1 MTTLKQLIAI
11 IFSSLRMPQQI
22 FGLSKVPFKFFRR
35 LSRLIIL
42 WLTVTSILVTLK
54 PFNQLF
60 DDVKASSSNLPDFHT
75 VDGKL
80 ELAQD
85 QKPVYFQSQSFQLV
99 VDDTVTVSG
108 PQDQPTIPTDIASRL
123 STKSMASFFLFKDR
137 AFGQVA
143 GRMMQITDLYKANF
157 NTQVASQ
164 TLNSIE
170 NYRWIFYLSLVIM
183 AWIISW
189 LLYWFIVLL
198 ISYLAHFT
206 TLRSKSFKLFSQTM
220 RLVIQVTFV
229 PFLIYG
235 LLQIIM
241 PLGFVFFVFLA
252 LYTVAFIYYAQQ
264 RFMMSLF
271 SAFNSQ
277 AFKEGMQDLQED
289 ANKLSPEEMNE
300 RFMSLIQEARQEHH
314 AKGQDGDDEETAEAN
329 PQNHTAQ
336 NDQPSQDSS
345 DQDQDNK

>member
-42 WLTVTSILVTLK
+42 WLTVTSILVIFK
-54 PFNQLF
+54 PLNQLF
-60 DDVKASSSNLPDFHT
+60 DEVKASSSNLPDFHI

-99 VDDTVTVSG
+99 VDDTVTVGG

-189 LLYWFIVLL
+189 LLYWFVVLL

-300 RFMSLIQEARQEHH
+300 RFMSLIQEARQERHDQ
-314 AKGQDGDDEETAEAN
+314 GEGEEEEGEENSQD
-329 PQNHTAQ
+329 HTAQ
-336 NDQPSQDSS
+336 DDQPSQDSS
-345 DQDQDNK
+345 DQDQDNE

>member
-1 MTTLKQLIAI
+1 
-11 IFSSLRMPQQI
+11 MPQQI

-75 VDGKL
+75 IDGKL

-157 NTQVASQ
+157 NKQVASQ

-189 LLYWFIVLL
+189 LLYWFVVLL

-277 AFKEGMQDLQED
+277 AFKEGMHDLQED

-300 RFMSLIQEARQEHH
+300 RFMSLIQEARQERHDQ
-314 AKGQDGDDEETAEAN
+314 GEGEEEEGEENSQD
-329 PQNHTAQ
+329 HTAQ
-336 NDQPSQDSS
+336 DDQPSQDSS
-345 DQDQDNK
+345 DQDQDTK

>member
-1 MTTLKQLIAI
+1 MKQLIAI

-189 LLYWFIVLL
+189 LLYWFVVLL

-300 RFMSLIQEARQEHH
+300 RFMSLIQEARQERHDQGEGEEEEGEEH
-314 AKGQDGDDEETAEAN
+314 SQD
-329 PQNHTAQ
+329 HTAQ
-336 NDQPSQDSS
+336 DDQPSQDSS
-345 DQDQDNK
+345 DQDQDNE

>member
-1 MTTLKQLIAI
+1 MKQLIAI
-11 IFSSLRMPQQI
+11 IFSSMRMPQQI

-42 WLTVTSILVTLK
+42 WLTVTSILVILK
-54 PFNQLF
+54 PLNQLF

-80 ELAQD
+80 ELAQG

-99 VDDTVTVSG
+99 VDDTVTISG

-189 LLYWFIVLL
+189 LLYWFVVLL

-300 RFMSLIQEARQEHH
+300 RFMSLIQEARQERHDQ
-314 AKGQDGDDEETAEAN
+314 GEGEEEEGEENSQD
-329 PQNHTAQ
+329 HTAQ
-336 NDQPSQDSS
+336 DDQPSQDSS
-345 DQDQDNK
+345 DQDQDNE

>member
-42 WLTVTSILVTLK
+42 WLTVTSILVIFK
-54 PFNQLF
+54 PLNQLF

-99 VDDTVTVSG
+99 VDDTVTVGG

-157 NTQVASQ
+157 NKQVASQ

-170 NYRWIFYLSLVIM
+170 NYRWFFYLSLFIV

-189 LLYWFIVLL
+189 LLYWFVVLL

-300 RFMSLIQEARQEHH
+300 RFMSLIQEARQERHDQ
-314 AKGQDGDDEETAEAN
+314 GEGEEEEGEENSQD
-329 PQNHTAQ
+329 HTAQ
-336 NDQPSQDSS
+336 DDQPSQDSS
-345 DQDQDNK
+345 DQDQDNE

>member
-11 IFSSLRMPQQI
+11 IFSSMRMPQQI

-42 WLTVTSILVTLK
+42 WLTVTSILVILK
-54 PFNQLF
+54 PLNQLF
-60 DDVKASSSNLPDFHT
+60 DEVKASSSNLPDFHT

-99 VDDTVTVSG
+99 VDDTVTVGG

-170 NYRWIFYLSLVIM
+170 NYRWFFYLSLFIV

-189 LLYWFIVLL
+189 LLYWFVVLL

-241 PLGFVFFVFLA
+241 PLGFIFFIFLA
-252 LYTVAFIYYAQQ
+252 IYTVAFIYYAQQ

-300 RFMSLIQEARQEHH
+300 RFMSLIQEARQERHDQ
-314 AKGQDGDDEETAEAN
+314 GEGEEEEGEENSQD
-329 PQNHTAQ
+329 HTAQ
-336 NDQPSQDSS
+336 DDQPSQDSS
-345 DQDQDNK
+345 DQDLDNE

>member
-1 MTTLKQLIAI
+1 MKQLIAI

-42 WLTVTSILVTLK
+42 WLTVTSVLVTLK
-54 PFNQLF
+54 PLNQLF
-60 DDVKASSSNLPDFHT
+60 DDVKASSNNLPDFHT

-80 ELAQD
+80 ELNQD

-123 STKSMASFFLFKDR
+123 STKSLASFFLFKDR

-157 NTQVASQ
+157 NKQVASQ

-170 NYRWIFYLSLVIM
+170 NYRWIFYLSLFIV

-189 LLYWFIVLL
+189 LLYWFVVLL

-235 LLQIIM
+235 LLQIIL

-300 RFMSLIQEARQEHH
+300 RFMSLIQEARQERH
-314 AKGQDGDDEETAEAN
+314 AQGEDGEEAADVN
-329 PQNHTAQ
+329 PQDHTPQ
-336 NDQPSQDSS
+336 DDQPSQDSS

>member
-1 MTTLKQLIAI
+1 MKQLIAI

-99 VDDTVTVSG
+99 VDDTVTVGG

-123 STKSMASFFLFKDR
+123 STKSMASVFLFKDR

-157 NTQVASQ
+157 NKQVASQ

-170 NYRWIFYLSLVIM
+170 NYRWFFYLSLFIV

-189 LLYWFIVLL
+189 LLYWFVVLL

-300 RFMSLIQEARQEHH
+300 RFMSLIQEARQERHDQ
-314 AKGQDGDDEETAEAN
+314 GEGEEEEGEENSQD
-329 PQNHTAQ
+329 HTAQ
-336 NDQPSQDSS
+336 DDQPSQDSS
-345 DQDQDNK
+345 DQDLDNE

>member
-1 MTTLKQLIAI
+1 MKQLIAI
-11 IFSSLRMPQQI
+11 IFSSMRMPQQI

-157 NTQVASQ
+157 NKQVASQ

-189 LLYWFIVLL
+189 LLYWFVVLL

-300 RFMSLIQEARQEHH
+300 RFMSLIQEARQERHDQ
-314 AKGQDGDDEETAEAN
+314 GEGEEEEGEENSQD
-329 PQNHTAQ
+329 HTAQ
-336 NDQPSQDSS
+336 DDQPSQDSS
-345 DQDQDNK
+345 DQDQDNE

>member
-99 VDDTVTVSG
+99 VDDTVTVGG

-123 STKSMASFFLFKDR
+123 STKSVASFFLFKDR

-157 NTQVASQ
+157 NKQVASQ

-189 LLYWFIVLL
+189 LLYWFVVLL

-314 AKGQDGDDEETAEAN
+314 DQGEGEEEEGEENSQD
-329 PQNHTAQ
+329 HTAQ
-336 NDQPSQDSS
+336 DDQPSQDSS
-345 DQDQDNK
+345 DQDQDTK

>member
-1 MTTLKQLIAI
+1 MKQLIAI

-42 WLTVTSILVTLK
+42 WLTVTSILVTFK
-54 PFNQLF
+54 PLNQLF
-60 DDVKASSSNLPDFHT
+60 DDVKASSNNLPDFHI

-108 PQDQPTIPTDIASRL
+108 PQDQPTIPTDIATRL

-170 NYRWIFYLSLVIM
+170 NYRWFFYLSLFIV

-189 LLYWFIVLL
+189 LLYWFVVLL

-241 PLGFVFFVFLA
+241 PLGFIFFIFLA
-252 LYTVAFIYYAQQ
+252 IYTVAFIYYAQQ

-300 RFMSLIQEARQEHH
+300 RFMSLIQEARQERHDQ
-314 AKGQDGDDEETAEAN
+314 GEGEEEEGEENSQD
-329 PQNHTAQ
+329 HTAQ
-336 NDQPSQDSS
+336 DDQPSQDSS
-345 DQDQDNK
+345 DQDLDNE

>member
-42 WLTVTSILVTLK
+42 WLTVTSILVILK
-54 PFNQLF
+54 PLNQLF
-60 DDVKASSSNLPDFHT
+60 DDVKASSSNLPDFHI

-123 STKSMASFFLFKDR
+123 STKSMASVFLFKDR
-137 AFGQVA
+137 AFGQIA

-157 NTQVASQ
+157 NKQVASQ
-164 TLNSIE
+164 TLNSID

-189 LLYWFIVLL
+189 LLYWFVVLL

-241 PLGFVFFVFLA
+241 PLGFIFFIFLA
-252 LYTVAFIYYAQQ
+252 IYTVAFIYYAQQ

-314 AKGQDGDDEETAEAN
+314 DQGEGEEEEGEENSQD
-329 PQNHTAQ
+329 HTAQ
-336 NDQPSQDSS
+336 DDQPSQDSS
-345 DQDQDNK
+345 DQDQDTK

>member
-1 MTTLKQLIAI
+1 MKQLIAI

-42 WLTVTSILVTLK
+42 WLTVTSVLVTFK
-54 PFNQLF
+54 PLNQLF
-60 DDVKASSSNLPDFHT
+60 DDVKASSSNLPDFHI

-189 LLYWFIVLL
+189 LLYWFVVLL

-300 RFMSLIQEARQEHH
+300 RFMSLIQEARQERHDQ
-314 AKGQDGDDEETAEAN
+314 GEGEEEEGEENSQD
-329 PQNHTAQ
+329 HTAQ
-336 NDQPSQDSS
+336 DDQPSQDSS
-345 DQDQDNK
+345 DQDQDNE

>member
-11 IFSSLRMPQQI
+11 IFSSMRMPQQI

-42 WLTVTSILVTLK
+42 WLTVTSILVILK
-54 PFNQLF
+54 PLNQLF
-60 DDVKASSSNLPDFHT
+60 NDVKASSSNLPDFHT

-99 VDDTVTVSG
+99 VDDTVTVGG

-157 NTQVASQ
+157 NKQVASQ

-170 NYRWIFYLSLVIM
+170 NYRWFFYLSLFIV

-189 LLYWFIVLL
+189 LLYWFVVLL

-241 PLGFVFFVFLA
+241 PLGFIFFIFLA
-252 LYTVAFIYYAQQ
+252 IYTVAFIYYAQQ

-300 RFMSLIQEARQEHH
+300 RFMSLIQEARQERHDQ
-314 AKGQDGDDEETAEAN
+314 GEGEEEEGEENSQD
-329 PQNHTAQ
+329 HTAQ
-336 NDQPSQDSS
+336 DDQPSQDSS
-345 DQDQDNK
+345 DQDLDNE

>member
-1 MTTLKQLIAI
+1 MKQLIAI

-42 WLTVTSILVTLK
+42 WLTVTSVLVTLK
-54 PFNQLF
+54 PLNQLF
-60 DDVKASSSNLPDFHT
+60 DDVKASSNNLPDFHT

-80 ELAQD
+80 ELDQD

-123 STKSMASFFLFKDR
+123 STKSFASFFLFKDR

-157 NTQVASQ
+157 NKQVASQ

-170 NYRWIFYLSLVIM
+170 NYRWIFYLSLFIV

-189 LLYWFIVLL
+189 LLYWFVVLL

-235 LLQIIM
+235 LLQIIL

-300 RFMSLIQEARQEHH
+300 RFMSLIQEARQERH
-314 AKGQDGDDEETAEAN
+314 AQGEDGEEAADVN
-329 PQNHTAQ
+329 PQDHTPQ
-336 NDQPSQDSS
+336 DDQPSQDSS

>member
-11 IFSSLRMPQQI
+11 IFSSMRMPQQI

-42 WLTVTSILVTLK
+42 WLTVTSILVILK
-54 PFNQLF
+54 PLNQLF
-60 DDVKASSSNLPDFHT
+60 DDVKASSNNLPDFHI

-157 NTQVASQ
+157 NKQVASQ

-170 NYRWIFYLSLVIM
+170 NYRWFFYLSLFIV

-189 LLYWFIVLL
+189 LLYWFVVLL

-241 PLGFVFFVFLA
+241 PLGFIFFIFLA
-252 LYTVAFIYYAQQ
+252 IYTVAFIYYAQQ

-300 RFMSLIQEARQEHH
+300 RFMSLIQEARQERHDQ
-314 AKGQDGDDEETAEAN
+314 GEGEEEEGEENSQD
-329 PQNHTAQ
+329 HTAQ
-336 NDQPSQDSS
+336 DDQPSQDSS
-345 DQDQDNK
+345 DQDQDNE

>member
-1 MTTLKQLIAI
+1 MKQLIAI

-99 VDDTVTVSG
+99 VDDTVTVGG

-123 STKSMASFFLFKDR
+123 STKSMASVFLFKDR
-137 AFGQVA
+137 AFGQIA

-189 LLYWFIVLL
+189 LLYWFVVLL

-300 RFMSLIQEARQEHH
+300 RFMSLIQEARQERHDQ
-314 AKGQDGDDEETAEAN
+314 GEGEEEEGEENSQD
-329 PQNHTAQ
+329 HTAQ
-336 NDQPSQDSS
+336 DDQPSQDSS
-345 DQDQDNK
+345 DQDLDNE

>member
-1 MTTLKQLIAI
+1 MKQLIAI

-42 WLTVTSILVTLK
+42 WLTVTSVLVTFK
-54 PFNQLF
+54 PLNQLF

-123 STKSMASFFLFKDR
+123 STKSMASVFLFKDR

-157 NTQVASQ
+157 NKQVASQ

-170 NYRWIFYLSLVIM
+170 NYRWFFYLSLFIV

-189 LLYWFIVLL
+189 LLYWFVVLL

-300 RFMSLIQEARQEHH
+300 RFMSLIQEARQERHDQ
-314 AKGQDGDDEETAEAN
+314 GEDGEEAADAN
-329 PQNHTAQ
+329 PQDHTAQ
-336 NDQPSQDSS
+336 DDQPSQDSS

>member
-1 MTTLKQLIAI
+1 MKQLIAI

-42 WLTVTSILVTLK
+42 WLTVTSILVILK
-54 PFNQLF
+54 PLNQLF
-60 DDVKASSSNLPDFHT
+60 DEVKASSSNLPDFHI

-189 LLYWFIVLL
+189 LLYWFVVLL

-300 RFMSLIQEARQEHH
+300 RFMSLIQEARQERHDQ
-314 AKGQDGDDEETAEAN
+314 GEGEEEEGEENSQD
-329 PQNHTAQ
+329 HTAQ
-336 NDQPSQDSS
+336 DDQPSQDSS
-345 DQDQDNK
+345 DQDQDNE

>member
-1 MTTLKQLIAI
+1 MKQLIAI
-11 IFSSLRMPQQI
+11 IFSSMRMPQQI

-42 WLTVTSILVTLK
+42 WLAVTSVLVTIRPL
-54 PFNQLF
+54 NQLI
-60 DDVKASSSNLPDFHT
+60 DDIKASSSNLPDFHI

-189 LLYWFIVLL
+189 LLYWFVVLL

-300 RFMSLIQEARQEHH
+300 RFMSLIQEARQERHDQ
-314 AKGQDGDDEETAEAN
+314 GEGEEEEGEENSQD
-329 PQNHTAQ
+329 HTAQ
-336 NDQPSQDSS
+336 DDQPSQDSS
-345 DQDQDNK
+345 DQDQDNE

>member
-1 MTTLKQLIAI
+1 MKQLIAI

-42 WLTVTSILVTLK
+42 WLTVTSILVIFK
-54 PFNQLF
+54 PLNQLF

-123 STKSMASFFLFKDR
+123 STKSVASFFLFKDR

-157 NTQVASQ
+157 NKQVASQ

-189 LLYWFIVLL
+189 LLYWFVVLL

-300 RFMSLIQEARQEHH
+300 RFMSLIQEARQERHDQ
-314 AKGQDGDDEETAEAN
+314 GEGEEEEGEENSQD
-329 PQNHTAQ
+329 HTAQ
-336 NDQPSQDSS
+336 DDQPSQDSS
-345 DQDQDNK
+345 DQDQDNE

>member
-11 IFSSLRMPQQI
+11 IFSSMRMPQQI

-42 WLTVTSILVTLK
+42 WLTVTSILVILK
-54 PFNQLF
+54 PLNQLF

-99 VDDTVTVSG
+99 VDDTVTVGG

-157 NTQVASQ
+157 NKQVASQ

-170 NYRWIFYLSLVIM
+170 NYRWFFYLSLFIV

-189 LLYWFIVLL
+189 LLYWFVVLL

-241 PLGFVFFVFLA
+241 PLGFIFFIFLA
-252 LYTVAFIYYAQQ
+252 IYTVAFIYYAQQ

-300 RFMSLIQEARQEHH
+300 RFMSLIQEARQERHDQ
-314 AKGQDGDDEETAEAN
+314 GEGEEEEGEENSQD
-329 PQNHTAQ
+329 HTAQ
-336 NDQPSQDSS
+336 DDQPSQDSS
-345 DQDQDNK
+345 DQDLDNE

>member
-1 MTTLKQLIAI
+1 MKQLIAI
-11 IFSSLRMPQQI
+11 IFSSMRMPQQI

-42 WLTVTSILVTLK
+42 CLTVTSILVTLK

-99 VDDTVTVSG
+99 VDDTVTVGG

-123 STKSMASFFLFKDR
+123 STKSMASVFLFKDR
-137 AFGQVA
+137 AFGQIA

-157 NTQVASQ
+157 NKQVASQ

-189 LLYWFIVLL
+189 LLYWFVVLL

-241 PLGFVFFVFLA
+241 PLGFIFFIFLA
-252 LYTVAFIYYAQQ
+252 IYTVAFIYYAQQ

-300 RFMSLIQEARQEHH
+300 RFMSLIQEARQERHDQ
-314 AKGQDGDDEETAEAN
+314 GEGEEEEGEENSQD
-329 PQNHTAQ
+329 HTAQ
-336 NDQPSQDSS
+336 DDQPSQDSS
-345 DQDQDNK
+345 DQDLDNE

>member
-11 IFSSLRMPQQI
+11 IFSSMRMPQQI

-42 WLTVTSILVTLK
+42 WLTVTSILVILK
-54 PFNQLF
+54 PLNQLF
-60 DDVKASSSNLPDFHT
+60 DDVKASSSNLPDFHI

-123 STKSMASFFLFKDR
+123 STKSMASVFLFKDR
-137 AFGQVA
+137 AFGQIA

-157 NTQVASQ
+157 NKQVASQ
-164 TLNSIE
+164 TLNSID

-189 LLYWFIVLL
+189 LLYWFVVLL

-241 PLGFVFFVFLA
+241 PLGFIFFIFLA
-252 LYTVAFIYYAQQ
+252 IYTVAFIYYAQQ

-300 RFMSLIQEARQEHH
+300 RFMSLIQEARQERHDQ
-314 AKGQDGDDEETAEAN
+314 GEGEEEEGEENSQD
-329 PQNHTAQ
+329 HTAQ
-336 NDQPSQDSS
+336 DDQPSQDSS
-345 DQDQDNK
+345 DQDLDNE

>member
-42 WLTVTSILVTLK
+42 WLTVTSILVTFK
-54 PFNQLF
+54 PLNQLF
-60 DDVKASSSNLPDFHT
+60 DDVKASSNNLPDFHI

-123 STKSMASFFLFKDR
+123 STKSVASFFLFKDR
-137 AFGQVA
+137 AFGQIA

-157 NTQVASQ
+157 NKQVASQ

-189 LLYWFIVLL
+189 LLYWFVVLL

-241 PLGFVFFVFLA
+241 PLGFIFFIFLA
-252 LYTVAFIYYAQQ
+252 IYTVAFIYYAQQ

-277 AFKEGMQDLQED
+277 AFKEGMHDLQED

-300 RFMSLIQEARQEHH
+300 RFMSLIQEARQERHDQ
-314 AKGQDGDDEETAEAN
+314 GEGEEEEGEENSQD
-329 PQNHTAQ
+329 HTAQ
-336 NDQPSQDSS
+336 DDQPSQDSS
-345 DQDQDNK
+345 DQDQDNE

>member
-11 IFSSLRMPQQI
+11 IFSSMRMPQQI

-42 WLTVTSILVTLK
+42 WLTVTSILVILK
-54 PFNQLF
+54 PLNQLF
-60 DDVKASSSNLPDFHT
+60 DEVKASSSNLPDFHI

-189 LLYWFIVLL
+189 LLYWFVVLL

-300 RFMSLIQEARQEHH
+300 RFMSLIQEARQERHDQ
-314 AKGQDGDDEETAEAN
+314 GEGEEEEGEENSQD
-329 PQNHTAQ
+329 HTAQ
-336 NDQPSQDSS
+336 DDQPSQDSS
-345 DQDQDNK
+345 DQDLDNE

>member
-11 IFSSLRMPQQI
+11 IFSSMRMPQQI

-42 WLTVTSILVTLK
+42 WLTVTSILVILK
-54 PFNQLF
+54 PLNQLF

-99 VDDTVTVSG
+99 VDDTVTVGG

-157 NTQVASQ
+157 NKQVASQ

-170 NYRWIFYLSLVIM
+170 NYRWFFYLSLFIV

-189 LLYWFIVLL
+189 LLYWFVVLL

-241 PLGFVFFVFLA
+241 PLGFIFFIFLA
-252 LYTVAFIYYAQQ
+252 IYTVAFIYYAQQ

-300 RFMSLIQEARQEHH
+300 RFMSLIQEARQERHDQ
-314 AKGQDGDDEETAEAN
+314 GEGEEEEGEENSQD
-329 PQNHTAQ
+329 HTAQ
-336 NDQPSQDSS
+336 DDQPSQDSS
-345 DQDQDNK
+345 DQDLDN

>member
-1 MTTLKQLIAI
+1 
-11 IFSSLRMPQQI
+11 MPQQI

-42 WLTVTSILVTLK
+42 WLTVTSILVTFK
-54 PFNQLF
+54 PLNQLF
-60 DDVKASSSNLPDFHT
+60 DDVKASSNNLPDFHI

-99 VDDTVTVSG
+99 VDDTVTVGG

-123 STKSMASFFLFKDR
+123 STKSMASVFLFKDR

-157 NTQVASQ
+157 NKQVASQ

-170 NYRWIFYLSLVIM
+170 NYRWFFYLSLFIV

-189 LLYWFIVLL
+189 LLYWFVVLL

-241 PLGFVFFVFLA
+241 PLGFIFFIFLA
-252 LYTVAFIYYAQQ
+252 IYTVAFIYYAQQ

-300 RFMSLIQEARQEHH
+300 RFMSLIQEARQERHDQ
-314 AKGQDGDDEETAEAN
+314 GEGEEEEGEENSQD
-329 PQNHTAQ
+329 HTAQ
-336 NDQPSQDSS
+336 DDQPSQDSS
-345 DQDQDNK
+345 DQDLDNE

>member
-1 MTTLKQLIAI
+1 M
-11 IFSSLRMPQQI
+11 RMPQQI

-42 WLTVTSILVTLK
+42 WLAVTSVLVTIRPL
-54 PFNQLF
+54 NQLI
-60 DDVKASSSNLPDFHT
+60 DDIKASSSNLPDFHT

-99 VDDTVTVSG
+99 VDDTVTVGG

-157 NTQVASQ
+157 NKQVASQ

-170 NYRWIFYLSLVIM
+170 NYRWFFYLSLFIV

-189 LLYWFIVLL
+189 LLYWFVVLL

-241 PLGFVFFVFLA
+241 PLGFIFFIFLA
-252 LYTVAFIYYAQQ
+252 IYTVAFIYYAQQ

-300 RFMSLIQEARQEHH
+300 RFMSLIQEARQERHDQ
-314 AKGQDGDDEETAEAN
+314 GEGEEEEGEENSQD
-329 PQNHTAQ
+329 HTAQ
-336 NDQPSQDSS
+336 DDQPSQDSS
-345 DQDQDNK
+345 DQDLDNE

>member
-1 MTTLKQLIAI
+1 MKQLIAI
-11 IFSSLRMPQQI
+11 IFSSMRMPQQI

-42 WLTVTSILVTLK
+42 WLTVTSILVILK
-54 PFNQLF
+54 PLNQLF

-99 VDDTVTVSG
+99 VDDTVTVGG

-157 NTQVASQ
+157 NKQVASQ

-170 NYRWIFYLSLVIM
+170 NYRWFFYLSLFIV

-189 LLYWFIVLL
+189 LLYWFVVLL

-241 PLGFVFFVFLA
+241 PLGFIFFIFLA
-252 LYTVAFIYYAQQ
+252 IYTVAFIYYAQQ

-300 RFMSLIQEARQEHH
+300 RFMSLIQEARQERHDQ
-314 AKGQDGDDEETAEAN
+314 GEGEEEEGEENSQD
-329 PQNHTAQ
+329 HTAQ
-336 NDQPSQDSS
+336 DDQPSQDSS
-345 DQDQDNK
+345 DQDLDNE

>member
-1 MTTLKQLIAI
+1 
-11 IFSSLRMPQQI
+11 MPQQI

-75 VDGKL
+75 IDGKL

-157 NTQVASQ
+157 NKQVASQ

-189 LLYWFIVLL
+189 LLYWFVVLL

-314 AKGQDGDDEETAEAN
+314 DQGEGEEEEGEENSQD
-329 PQNHTAQ
+329 HTAQ
-336 NDQPSQDSS
+336 DDQPSQDSS
-345 DQDQDNK
+345 DQDQDTK

>member
-1 MTTLKQLIAI
+1 MKQLIAI

-42 WLTVTSILVTLK
+42 WLTVTSILVILK
-54 PFNQLF
+54 PLNQLF

-123 STKSMASFFLFKDR
+123 STKSMASVFLFKDR

-157 NTQVASQ
+157 NKQVASQ

-170 NYRWIFYLSLVIM
+170 NYRWIFYLSLFIV

-189 LLYWFIVLL
+189 LLYWFVVLL

-235 LLQIIM
+235 LLQIIL

-289 ANKLSPEEMNE
+289 ANNLSPDEMNE
-300 RFMSLIQEARQEHH
+300 RFMSLIQEARQERH
-314 AKGQDGDDEETAEAN
+314 AQGEDGEEAADVN
-329 PQNHTAQ
+329 PQDHTPQ
-336 NDQPSQDSS
+336 DDQPSQDSS

>member
-11 IFSSLRMPQQI
+11 IFSSMRMPQQI

-42 WLTVTSILVTLK
+42 WLTVTSILVILK
-54 PFNQLF
+54 PLNQLF
-60 DDVKASSSNLPDFHT
+60 DEVKASSSNLPDFHI

-235 LLQIIM
+235 
-241 PLGFVFFVFLA
+241 
-252 LYTVAFIYYAQQ
+252 
-264 RFMMSLF
+264 
-271 SAFNSQ
+271 
-277 AFKEGMQDLQED
+277 QED
-289 ANKLSPEEMNE
+289 KEDKA
-300 RFMSLIQEARQEHH
+300 
-314 AKGQDGDDEETAEAN
+314 
-329 PQNHTAQ
+329 
-336 NDQPSQDSS
+336 
-345 DQDQDNK
+345 

>member
-1 MTTLKQLIAI
+1 MKQLIAI

-42 WLTVTSILVTLK
+42 WLTVTSILVFFK
-54 PFNQLF
+54 PLNQLF

-123 STKSMASFFLFKDR
+123 STKSVASFFLFKDR

-157 NTQVASQ
+157 NKQVASQ

-189 LLYWFIVLL
+189 LLYWFVVLL

-300 RFMSLIQEARQEHH
+300 RFMSLIQEARQERHDQ
-314 AKGQDGDDEETAEAN
+314 GEGEEEEGEENSQD
-329 PQNHTAQ
+329 HTAQ
-336 NDQPSQDSS
+336 DDQPSQDSS
-345 DQDQDNK
+345 DQDQDTK

>member
-11 IFSSLRMPQQI
+11 IFSSMRMPQQI

-42 WLTVTSILVTLK
+42 WLTVTSILVTFK
-54 PFNQLF
+54 PLNQLF

-99 VDDTVTVSG
+99 VDDTVTVGG

-157 NTQVASQ
+157 NKQVASQ

-170 NYRWIFYLSLVIM
+170 NYRWFFYLSLFIV

-189 LLYWFIVLL
+189 LLYWFVVLL

-241 PLGFVFFVFLA
+241 PLGFIFFIFLA
-252 LYTVAFIYYAQQ
+252 IYTVAFIYYAQQ

-300 RFMSLIQEARQEHH
+300 RFMSLIQEARQERHDQ
-314 AKGQDGDDEETAEAN
+314 GEGEEEEGEENSQD
-329 PQNHTAQ
+329 HTAQ
-336 NDQPSQDSS
+336 DDQPSQDSS
-345 DQDQDNK
+345 DQDLDNE

>member
-75 VDGKL
+75 IDGKL

-157 NTQVASQ
+157 NKQVASQ

-189 LLYWFIVLL
+189 LLYWFVVLL

-314 AKGQDGDDEETAEAN
+314 DQGEGEEEEGEENSQD
-329 PQNHTAQ
+329 HTAQ
-336 NDQPSQDSS
+336 DDQPSQDSS
-345 DQDQDNK
+345 DQDQDTK

>member
-11 IFSSLRMPQQI
+11 IFSSMRMPQQI

-42 WLTVTSILVTLK
+42 WLTVTSILVTFK
-54 PFNQLF
+54 PLNQLF
-60 DDVKASSSNLPDFHT
+60 DDVKASSNNLPDFHI

-300 RFMSLIQEARQEHH
+300 RFMSLIQEARQERHDQ
-314 AKGQDGDDEETAEAN
+314 GEGEEEEGEENSQD
-329 PQNHTAQ
+329 HTAQ
-336 NDQPSQDSS
+336 DDQPSQDSS
-345 DQDQDNK
+345 DQDQDNE

>member
-11 IFSSLRMPQQI
+11 IFSSMRMPQQI

-42 WLTVTSILVTLK
+42 WLTVTSILVILK
-54 PFNQLF
+54 PLNQLF
-60 DDVKASSSNLPDFHT
+60 NDVKASSSNLPDFHT

-99 VDDTVTVSG
+99 VDDTVTVGG

-157 NTQVASQ
+157 NKQVASQ

-170 NYRWIFYLSLVIM
+170 NYRWFFYLSLFIV

-189 LLYWFIVLL
+189 LLYWFVVLL

-300 RFMSLIQEARQEHH
+300 RFMSLIQEARQERHDQ
-314 AKGQDGDDEETAEAN
+314 GEGEEEEGEENSQD
-329 PQNHTAQ
+329 HTAQ
-336 NDQPSQDSS
+336 DDQPSQDSS
-345 DQDQDNK
+345 DQDLDNE

>member
-11 IFSSLRMPQQI
+11 IFSSMRMPQQI

-42 WLTVTSILVTLK
+42 WLTVTSILVILK
-54 PFNQLF
+54 PLNQLF
-60 DDVKASSSNLPDFHT
+60 DEVKASSSNLPDFHI

-123 STKSMASFFLFKDR
+123 STKSMASVFLFKDR
-137 AFGQVA
+137 AFGQIA

-157 NTQVASQ
+157 NKQVASQ

-170 NYRWIFYLSLVIM
+170 NYRWIFYLTLVIM

-189 LLYWFIVLL
+189 LLYWFVVLL

-206 TLRSKSFKLFSQTM
+206 TLRS
-220 RLVIQVTFV
+220 
-229 PFLIYG
+229 
-235 LLQIIM
+235 
-241 PLGFVFFVFLA
+241 
-252 LYTVAFIYYAQQ
+252 
-264 RFMMSLF
+264 
-271 SAFNSQ
+271 
-277 AFKEGMQDLQED
+277 
-289 ANKLSPEEMNE
+289 
-300 RFMSLIQEARQEHH
+300 
-314 AKGQDGDDEETAEAN
+314 
-329 PQNHTAQ
+329 
-336 NDQPSQDSS
+336 
-345 DQDQDNK
+345 